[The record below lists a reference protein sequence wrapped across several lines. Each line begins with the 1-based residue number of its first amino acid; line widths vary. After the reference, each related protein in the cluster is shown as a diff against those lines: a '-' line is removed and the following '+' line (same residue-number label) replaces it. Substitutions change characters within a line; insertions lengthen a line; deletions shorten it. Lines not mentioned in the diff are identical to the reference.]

1 MILHRLNDY
10 YQRLLAEGTA
20 QPPGFQEKEIHF
32 VVTVD
37 AAGHFVSLRSTRDDN
52 KRGKKFVVPAEVKK
66 ASGVNANLLWE
77 NAEYV
82 FGLARP
88 DLTEKQ
94 LAKVPERHAAF
105 RARLEA
111 LPEEVKVD
119 PALAALRTFLAA
131 GDWSAMATAES
142 WADLCAGGAKISFR
156 LDGDEGLICERP
168 ALRAALAE
176 IAPPEDGQ
184 TDTWCL
190 VTGRPARAARLHPS
204 IKNVPKVSKPV
215 SLVAINTLKNPAF
228 GSHGWEQGYNAPVG
242 NVAAHAY
249 TSALSHLLAPE
260 QARHHHTEGDTT
272 FVFWATGPTPL
283 ESSFLSLITGGAFH
297 DEDTGQ
303 PPDGQAVHDVFAAIR
318 TGLHALH
325 RDDTPFCILGLAPNA
340 ARLAVRFWHQGTV
353 GAIAAVVERHFDDL
367 NVDGLWAKGKAPGL
381 WHLLSAAARGGDV
394 GTLSDTLRGR
404 LAAETVTAIL
414 KGTPY
419 PTTLLA
425 RTIQRCQAERSV
437 WPPLRAALIK
447 ASLNRLA
454 SPEEKIAVSLDPDN
468 THMGY
473 RLGRLFAVLEDI
485 QRLSQGKSSSNVTIR
500 DRYFAAAM
508 TAPRS
513 VYPQL
518 MRLKNAHLRK
528 LARDKKGLAVM
539 LEQRLGEILD
549 PLPAEAGLPATL
561 DLDAQGRFIL
571 GYHHQANAWR
581 HKDAAT
587 DTTDTQDDE

>member
-37 AAGHFVSLRSTRDDN
+37 AEGHFVSLRSTRDDN
-52 KRGKKFVVPAEVKK
+52 KRGKKFVVPVKIRK
-66 ASGVNANLLWE
+66 SSETAANPLWD
-77 NAEYV
+77 NAEYI
-82 FGLARP
+82 FGIARP
-88 DLTEKQ
+88 TLTPKQ
-94 LAKVPERHAAF
+94 IDKVPLRRLAF
-105 RARLEA
+105 IDHINS
-111 LPEEVKVD
+111 LP
-119 PALAALRTFLAA
+119 PLAASDPGVVSIKKFLEH
-131 GDWSAMATAES
+131 GDWSEISEHES
-142 WADLCAGGAKISFR
+142 WSDLCAGGDISFR
-156 LDGDEGLICERP
+156 LEGDECLVCQRP
-168 ALRAALAE
+168 IVA
-176 IAPPEDGQ
+176 Q
-184 TDTWCL
+184 TYRNHGDTTRDCPDRWCL
-190 VTGRPARAARLHPS
+190 ITGERSAIARTHTE
-204 IKNVPKVSKPV
+204 IKGIRFAHTKGATLVSFN
-215 SLVAINTLKNPAF
+215 LPAF
-228 GSHGWEQGYNAPVG
+228 ESHGWKQGDNGPVG
-242 NVAAHAY
+242 NAAAHAY
-249 TSALSHLLAPE
+249 TTGLNHLLARE

-297 DEDTGQ
+297 DEDAGQ
-303 PPDGQAVHDVFAAIR
+303 PPDGQAVHDVFATIR
-318 TGLHALH
+318 TGLHALR
-325 RDDTPFCILGLAPNA
+325 RDDTPFCILGLAPNVS
-340 ARLAVRFWHQGTV
+340 RLAVRFWHQGTV

-437 WPPLRAALIK
+437 WPLRAALIK